1 MKKKIFAL
9 SLAFVLVIGATFGV
23 TFAWLTANTGTIKN
37 TFTVGKVDIDLWE
50 EIDEKNG
57 SDYNVINPA
66 ESSGSNATYK
76 IVPGTE
82 QHKAPYVEVKTGS
95 EDSYVY
101 LLVKNDFGWDS
112 RDVEVDL
119 NTTKWTDISNSDNF
133 SGEMTLPENCKFFKY
148 NTTVSAEG
156 ETEKLFTKVSY
167 NSGMG
172 NAVVD
177 DLAGKTIQIVAFAT
191 QANGD
196 IGDESEYYACEWA
209 AGMTFGE

>member
-37 TFTVGKVDIDLWE
+37 TFTVGKVEIALKE
-50 EIDEKNG
+50 EIDTKTNG
-57 SDYNVINPA
+57 SYDVIDASTTNSA
-66 ESSGSNATYK
+66 DYK
-76 IVPGTE
+76 IVPGTK
-82 QHKAPYVEVKTGS
+82 QHKAPYVAVKTGS
-95 EDSYVY
+95 EESYVY

-112 RDVEVDL
+112 SFVTVDL
-119 NTTKWTDISNSDNF
+119 DTTNWTDISDNENF
-133 SGEMTLPENCKFFKY
+133 DDEMTLPENCKLFKY
-148 NTTVSAEG
+148 NTTVSG
-156 ETEKLFTKVSY
+156 GSNTEKLFTEVSY
-167 NSGMG
+167 DSGMD
-172 NAVVD
+172 NAVVEG
-177 DLAGKTIQIVAFAT
+177 LASKTIQVVAFAT

>member
-9 SLAFVLVIGATFGV
+9 SLAFVLVIGATFGI

-37 TFTVGKVDIDLWE
+37 TFTVGKVEIALKE
-50 EIDEKNG
+50 EIDTKTNG
-57 SDYNVINPA
+57 SYDVIDASTTNSA
-66 ESSGSNATYK
+66 DYK

-82 QHKAPYVEVKTGS
+82 QHKAPYVAVKTGS

-101 LLVKNDFGWDS
+101 LLVKNDFGWNS
-112 RDVEVDL
+112 SFVTVDL
-119 NTTKWTDISNSDNF
+119 NTTKWTDISDSDNF
-133 SGEMTLPENCKFFKY
+133 SDNMVLPENCKLFKY
-148 NTTVSAEG
+148 NTTVSEG
-156 ETEKLFTKVSY
+156 SNTEKLFTKVSY
-167 NSGMG
+167 SSGMG
-172 NAVVD
+172 NAEVN

-209 AGMTFGE
+209 AGMNFGE